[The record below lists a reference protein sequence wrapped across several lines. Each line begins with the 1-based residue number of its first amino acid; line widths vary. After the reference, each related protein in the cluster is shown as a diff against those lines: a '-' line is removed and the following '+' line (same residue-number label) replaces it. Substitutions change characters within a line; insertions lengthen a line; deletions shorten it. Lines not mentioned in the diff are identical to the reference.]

1 MAGSDTH
8 TGSPGSALRVKMQS
22 RHRGGLTAVCTDA
35 FTRPALWA
43 GLRDRR
49 CYATTGARIIL
60 KFEVEGYPMGSE
72 IDIGGPDD
80 PLIKG
85 RAITVKVYG
94 TSRIS
99 RIDIVRNNADIC
111 SYRGD
116 NEVVQFRWVDAQDLT
131 RISIPRPASRHPL
144 TYYYVRVLQ
153 EEGEMAWS
161 SPVWLTLTYLPGD
174 QPRPKPDFSAS

>member
-1 MAGSDTH
+1 
-8 TGSPGSALRVKMQS
+8 
-22 RHRGGLTAVCTDA
+22 
-35 FTRPALWA
+35 
-43 GLRDRR
+43 
-49 CYATTGARIIL
+49 
-60 KFEVEGYPMGSE
+60 MGSE